1 MKANQC
7 LLMNEGVSAK
17 EGASCF
23 VNPLT
28 ALGMVET
35 MRLEGHTALLHT
47 AAASNLGQMLVKI
60 CQKDDIPLVNIVR
73 KDEHVELLKGIGAK
87 HALNSTSPN
96 FMADLVSVLTETNST
111 LGFDAT
117 GGGTLAG
124 QILTAMEA
132 AQSAKMGE
140 FSRYGSTT
148 YKQVYIY
155 GGLDRSPTTLNRSFG
170 MAWGLGGW
178 LLTPFL
184 QKIGMDAANAL
195 RQRVADEITTT
206 FASGYT
212 AEVSLTE
219 MLQEQHLMTYAK
231 QATGEKYLVVPSA

>member
-1 MKANQC
+1 
-7 LLMNEGVSAK
+7 
-17 EGASCF
+17 
-23 VNPLT
+23 
-28 ALGMVET
+28 
-35 MRLEGHTALLHT
+35 
-47 AAASNLGQMLVKI
+47 
-60 CQKDDIPLVNIVR
+60 
-73 KDEHVELLKGIGAK
+73 
-87 HALNSTSPN
+87 
-96 FMADLVSVLTETNST
+96 
-111 LGFDAT
+111 
-117 GGGTLAG
+117 
-124 QILTAMEA
+124 
-132 AQSAKMGE
+132 MGE